1 MIWISF
7 SSCRDLGIIVQVD
20 NNKILETLKT
30 TTDKYDIIIIGAGHN
45 GLIAAAYLAKAGK
58 RVLILEAND
67 EIGGA
72 TTSVR
77 AFPDFDARLSR
88 YSYLVSLLPDQIV
101 SDLGLNFKTLSRKV
115 ASYTPFRHQGIE
127 QGLYVSRIWDET
139 TSASFN
145 ALPDGNIEARAWQKF
160 YGEIEKFAQRMAPS
174 LLKPLPTRSELKK
187 QIGQD
192 AIWNSLIENPIGEVI
207 TNTFKSDIVRGV
219 VLTDALIG
227 TYVSAFSMQA
237 NKCFLYHLIGNGNG
251 EWKVPAGG
259 MGSLVQELERVA
271 KSSGV
276 SIAVNSRAVKVQSD
290 GKEVSVTLENGSNID
305 GKYLL
310 SNAAPQVLAKLRGM
324 NPPESLEGSQLKINM
339 LLKQLPRL
347 KSGMNPH
354 DAFAGTFH
362 VNESFS
368 QLDSAYNQAQAG
380 KISSPLPLEM
390 YCHTLTDPSI
400 LSAELQH
407 KGYHTLTLF
416 GLHTPAALFDRNH
429 DVQRKT
435 AMDAAIRS
443 LNEYLTDPIESVLAR
458 SSTGELAIEVKTPLD
473 IEAAI
478 GLPRGNIFHRDLDF
492 PFREDNDAPGWGVE
506 TDDPRIFICGAG
518 AKRGG
523 GVSGIPGHNA
533 AMAVLAKD

>member
-1 MIWISF
+1 MA
-7 SSCRDLGIIVQVD
+7 
-20 NNKILETLKT
+20 
-30 TTDKYDIIIIGAGHN
+30 TDKYDIIIIGAGHN
-45 GLIAAAYLAKAGK
+45 GLIAATYLAKAGK
-58 RVLILEAND
+58 RVLILEANG

-72 TTSVR
+72 TASVR

-101 SDLGLNFKTLSRKV
+101 RDLGLNFKTISRRV
-115 ASYTPFRHQGIE
+115 ASYTPFHHHGID

-139 TSASFN
+139 TSTSFN
-145 ALPDGNIEARAWQKF
+145 ALQGGGIEAMAWQKF
-160 YGEIEKFAQRMAPS
+160 YGEIEAFAQRLAPS
-174 LLKPLPTRSELKK
+174 LLKPLPTRSELKS
-187 QIGQD
+187 QIGLAPVWD
-192 AIWNSLIENPIGEVI
+192 YLIENPIGEVI
-207 TNTFKSDIVRGV
+207 TNTFRSDIVRGV

-259 MGSLVQELERVA
+259 MGALVQELERVA

-276 SIAVNSRAVKVQSD
+276 SIKVNSRATKVQSD
-290 GKEVSVTLENGSNID
+290 GKEICVTLEDGNTIY

-310 SNAAPQVLAKLRGM
+310 SNAAPQVLAKLQGVK
-324 NPPESLEGSQLKINM
+324 PPESLEGSQLKINM

-347 KSGMNPH
+347 KSGINPH

-362 VNESFS
+362 INESFT
-368 QLDSAYNQAQAG
+368 QLELAYQQAQSG
-380 KISSPLPLEM
+380 KIPSRLPLEM

-429 DVQRKT
+429 DEQRKA
-435 AMDAAIRS
+435 AMGAAIQS
-443 LNEYLTDPIESVLAR
+443 LNEYLIDPIESVLAR
-458 SSTGELAIEVKTPLD
+458 SSTGELAMEVKTPLD

-492 PFREDNDAPGWGVE
+492 PFREDDEALGWGVE

-533 AMAVLAKD
+533 AMAVLAKG